1 MVEKNKG
8 TQTIIIAVL
17 AVAVLAMSVGFA
29 VSAYTQNLNINDS
42 TVNVTAAKWNVHFD
56 DTSYT
61 ETTGSVAAT
70 SHTLTGTTMVYA
82 VTLAKPG
89 DFYEFTVNVK
99 NEGTF
104 DANLTSLTMSSLTT
118 EQSKYLTYTITY
130 NNGTTYSA
138 SNATITGVTLP
149 KTTGVAPVKV
159 RVTYVAPAD
168 SANLPTTDQ
177 TVTLSATLTYT
188 QVQ

>member
-1 MVEKNKG
+1 MEKNKS
-8 TQTIIIAVL
+8 TQTVIIAIL
-17 AVAVLAMSVGFA
+17 AVVILTMSVGFA
-29 VSAYTQNLNINDS
+29 ASAYTQNLNINDS

-56 DTSYT
+56 DASYT

-70 SHTLTGTTMVYA
+70 SHTLTGTTMVYE

-118 EQSKYLTYTITY
+118 EQAKYLTYTITY

-138 SNATITGVTLP
+138 SNTAITGSTLA
-149 KTTGVAPVKV
+149 KSTGIAPVKV
-159 RVTYVAPAD
+159 RVTYLTPAD

-177 TVTLSATLTYT
+177 TLTLSATLTYT
-188 QVQ
+188 QV

>member
-1 MVEKNKG
+1 MEKNKS

-17 AVAVLAMSVGFA
+17 AIAVLAMSVGFA
-29 VSAYTQNLNINDS
+29 ASAYTQNLNINAS
-42 TVNVTAAKWNVHFD
+42 TVNVKAAKWNVHFD
-56 DTSYT
+56 DTSYA

-70 SHTLTGTTMVYA
+70 SHTLTGTTMVYE
-82 VTLAKPG
+82 VTLTKPG

-104 DANLTSLTMSSLTT
+104 DANLTSLTMSSLTA
-118 EQSKYLTYTITY
+118 EQAKYLTYTITY

-138 SNATITGVTLP
+138 SNTAITGNTLAN
-149 KTTGVAPVKV
+149 TTGVAPVKV
-159 RVTYVAPAD
+159 RVTYVTPTD
-168 SANLPTTDQ
+168 SANLPTADQ